1 MQKCNCTY
9 LLFWAF
15 LVMSVTILARD
26 HIEIWFY
33 FKYAYLKEHIS
44 AFEKILSFGH
54 QVILPLKHCICEKKI
69 VLKVGFQNIFFLLYG
84 LLGISANFNKKM
96 PENRIFCDFEA
107 WSLWVPMRS
116 HVLFFFSL
124 HFHAQ
129 NTETITKGCDQ
140 LSTIKYCLLIFKF
153 FQDFKFWEYFCQP
166 HFWLER
172 IFFGNYFALI

>member
-1 MQKCNCTY
+1 MVRHPFIVLVKHQLVLVSFYMRDISMQKCNCTY
-9 LLFWAF
+9 LQFWAF

-107 WSLWVPMRS
+107 WSLRVPMRS
-116 HVLFFFSL
+116 HVLFFFHYTSMPRT
-124 HFHAQ
+124 Q
-129 NTETITKGCDQ
+129 K
-140 LSTIKYCLLIFKF
+140 
-153 FQDFKFWEYFCQP
+153 P
-166 HFWLER
+166 
-172 IFFGNYFALI
+172 

>member
-1 MQKCNCTY
+1 MVKHLFIVLVKHQLVLVSFYMRDISMQKCNCTY
-9 LLFWAF
+9 LQFWAF

-69 VLKVGFQNIFFLLYG
+69 ELCLTKSFDAWPVTWQFESDLLVLKVDFQNLFFLLYG

-107 WSLWVPMRS
+107 WSLP
-116 HVLFFFSL
+116 HKFFFS
-124 HFHAQ
+124 F
-129 NTETITKGCDQ
+129 
-140 LSTIKYCLLIFKF
+140 
-153 FQDFKFWEYFCQP
+153 
-166 HFWLER
+166 
-172 IFFGNYFALI
+172 